1 MALLRD
7 KNAVKIN
14 GAATG
19 AMEREETSLT
29 LLEQFFERVCG
40 KNWAAP

>member
-1 MALLRD
+1 MTLLRD

-14 GAATG
+14 GGTIDV
-19 AMEREETSLT
+19 MEREETSLT